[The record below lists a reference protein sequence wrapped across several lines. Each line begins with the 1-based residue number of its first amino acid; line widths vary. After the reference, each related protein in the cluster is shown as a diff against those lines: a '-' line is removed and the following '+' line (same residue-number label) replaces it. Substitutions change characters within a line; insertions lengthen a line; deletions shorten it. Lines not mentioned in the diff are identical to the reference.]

1 MAEYV
6 NNKEFH
12 SLLKEYRLTKS
23 KKTYEQ
29 IGKIFLLIARNLL
42 NKSNFINYTQDRK
55 DEMVSDAVY
64 YMCRYVDKFDV
75 ERKNPFAYFTMIAR
89 NAFLQS
95 INDYSK
101 KDSMFTSIEYID
113 NCEVADNNI
122 L

>member
-101 KDSMFTSIEYID
+101 KDSMFTSMECID

>member
-89 NAFLQS
+89 NAFFQS

>member
-1 MAEYV
+1 MAEYI

-12 SLLKEYRLTKS
+12 GLLKDYRQTRS
-23 KKTYEQ
+23 KKIFEQ
-29 IGKIFLLIARNLL
+29 IGKSFLLIAKNLL

-55 DEMVSDAVY
+55 DEMISDAVY

-89 NAFLQS
+89 NAFLQN

-101 KDSMFTSIEYID
+101 RDLMFTSIEYID
-113 NCEVADNNI
+113 NCEVADNI

>member
-12 SLLKEYRLTKS
+12 RLLKEYRQEKS
-23 KKTYEQ
+23 KKTFEL
-29 IGKIFLLIARNLL
+29 IGKSFLLIAKNLL
-42 NKSNFINYTQDRK
+42 NKSNFINYTPDRK
-55 DEMVSDAVY
+55 EEMISDAVY

-89 NAFLQS
+89 NAFLQN
-95 INDYSK
+95 INDYTK
-101 KDSMFTSIEYID
+101 RDVMFTSIEYID
-113 NCEVADNNI
+113 NCEVVDNNS

>member
-12 SLLKEYRLTKS
+12 ILLKKYRQTKS

-29 IGKIFLLIARNLL
+29 IGKIFLLIAKNLL
-42 NKSNFINYTQDRK
+42 NKSNFINYTLDRK
-55 DEMVSDAVY
+55 DEMISDAVY

-113 NCEVADNNI
+113 NCETANNNI
-122 L
+122 F

>member
-1 MAEYV
+1 MAEYI
-6 NNKEFH
+6 NNKSFH
-12 SLLKEYRLTKS
+12 GLLKEYRLTKS

-29 IGKIFLLIARNLL
+29 IGKSFLLIAKNLL
-42 NKSNFINYTQDRK
+42 NKSNFTNYTPDRK
-55 DEMVSDAVY
+55 DEMISDAVY

-75 ERKNPFAYFTMIAR
+75 ERINPFAYFTMIAK

-95 INDYSK
+95 INDYSR

-113 NCEVADNNI
+113 NCESVDNN

>member
-113 NCEVADNNI
+113 NCEVADNNV

>member
-1 MAEYV
+1 M
-6 NNKEFH
+6 
-12 SLLKEYRLTKS
+12 
-23 KKTYEQ
+23 
-29 IGKIFLLIARNLL
+29 I
-42 NKSNFINYTQDRK
+42 
-55 DEMVSDAVY
+55 SDAVY

-113 NCEVADNNI
+113 NCETANNNI
-122 L
+122 F